1 MREIRDMQDKP
12 LSRDKVEPLTAM
24 DEIRKLLVDC
34 GLPVSDIF
42 SSHPARFFGIHRGS
56 TLIAMVGIE
65 TYGPTGLLRSLAV
78 TPSCRGFGLARQLV
92 AYIEQMALSEV
103 SEDVASLYLLTTTA
117 SGYFEKLGFA
127 PVSRSDAP
135 PVIQATTQFA
145 GLCPSSSALL
155 CKSLK

>member
-1 MREIRDMQDKP
+1 MRDMQDKP

-24 DEIRKLLVDC
+24 DEIRKLLADC
-34 GLPVSDIF
+34 GLPVSDIS

-56 TLIAMVGIE
+56 TLIAMIGIE

-78 TPSCRGFGLARQLV
+78 TPSCRSFGLARQLV
-92 AYIEQMALSEV
+92 AHIEHMAA

-135 PVIQATTQFA
+135 PAIQATTQFA
-145 GLCPSSSALL
+145 GLCCSSSALL